1 MRKLVVL
8 GLVVAGAALGGAVTF
23 QPARAGCHGG
33 YLYDYYCASPAYRFA
48 LAPWGYRTAPQA
60 YDAGGGAG
68 AGGVAG
74 GVDGATGALGGDA
87 GSGRGAR
94 APKPRQPSSLFG

>member
-1 MRKLVVL
+1 MVGCSQALIARDGVLLMRKLVVL

-60 YDAGGGAG
+60 YDAAG
-68 AGGVAG
+68 WNWRGW
-74 GVDGATGALGGDA
+74 
-87 GSGRGAR
+87 GSRGRGWSDR
-94 APKPRQPSSLFG
+94 RVGWRRR

>member
-8 GLVVAGAALGGAVTF
+8 GLVVAGAAVGTAATF
-23 QPARAGCHGG
+23 HPARAGCHGE

-60 YDAGGGAG
+60 YDAAG
-68 AGGVAG
+68 WSWRGWG
-74 GVDGATGALGGDA
+74 TR
-87 GSGRGAR
+87 GRGWSDR
-94 APKPRQPSSLFG
+94 RVGWRRR